1 MNRTEYDTVTAIN
14 YSSLKHG
21 RTSLPRMHAALT
33 GGLDQSD
40 SDALALGSMFHT
52 AMQNGAGW
60 ADKFCIRP
68 EGIDR
73 RTKDGKA
80 QWAAWIE
87 SLPAGATIVESASD
101 VATIELVNRMR
112 ASILSHPVAG
122 MLATAAGAVE
132 HAIVTDGRKGMIDK
146 LVMDETGKPL
156 MVVDWKTAQDAS
168 PDGFARACA
177 RYGYAQQAAWYV
189 DLVKRAYG
197 VAVPFTFI
205 AVESSRPHSVGAY
218 TLMQDQ
224 LEAAHTCNE
233 RTVTAY
239 REWAATCYMHH
250 TGTTIDS
257 LLLPEW
263 AVTSKMTIAADA
275 VVETPF

>member
-1 MNRTEYDTVTAIN
+1 MQRADYDQVTAIN
-14 YSSLKHG
+14 YSSLKYG
-21 RTSLPRMHAALT
+21 RTSLPRMHSALT

-52 AMQNGAGW
+52 AMQNGATW

-80 QWAAWIE
+80 LWAAWVQG
-87 SLPAGATIVESASD
+87 LPEGATIIESQSD
-101 VATIELVNRMR
+101 AATIELVNRMR
-112 ASILSHPVAG
+112 ASIMSHPVAG
-122 MLATAAGAVE
+122 MLAASSGHVE
-132 HAIVTDGRKGMIDK
+132 HAIVVDGRKGMLDK
-146 LVMDETGKPL
+146 LIVDESGKPL

-168 PDGFARACA
+168 PDGFTRACA
-177 RYGYAQQAAWYV
+177 RYGYAHQAAWYIN
-189 DLVKRAYG
+189 LVRRYYG
-197 VAVPFTFI
+197 VTVPFTFI

-224 LEAAHTCNE
+224 IDAAHTCNE
-233 RTVTAY
+233 RIVTAY
-239 REWAATCYMHH
+239 QEWAATCYMHH
-250 TGTTIDS
+250 TKTNIEP

-263 AVTSKMTIAADA
+263 AVASKLTIAADA